1 AALMPEE
8 KQEMAQEVDL
18 LTYNPLDRKAQQD
31 PFPYYAALRKEAP
44 VYHHKASG
52 LYFISSMD
60 AVLEVLTAPSL
71 FSSKA
76 SKPDTAPEGAIGDEL
91 REIARSGF
99 PNVST
104 MLTADP
110 PAQTRYR
117 KSIGKPFGPRRIKEF
132 EPLLREVCADLI
144 EAWPDQGEVAFLE
157 SFAMPFPIGA
167 ISHALGMAPSL
178 AADIKRW
185 SDDSVAALGARI
197 SDSRRLEA
205 AQGVVESQ
213 KYWAS
218 RYEQAQAD
226 PVGDIV
232 SNLVNADFE
241 DHMGV
246 VRKLD
251 VNEFISMMRQFM
263 VAGNETTTKL
273 LTSGIRLLIENP
285 EEWKKI
291 QQDPSLIPPMV
302 EEVLRIASPNQGLF
316 RTVTEDT
323 ELQGIPLR
331 AGDRLWVIFG
341 SANRDEKYFPDPDR
355 FNPARENLRSHLA
368 FGKGTHVCP
377 GAPLA
382 RLEARVAFEEL
393 VSSVESFAFAPGYKA
408 EYEPSYVLRGL
419 TRLDVV
425 LKKHA

>member
-1 AALMPEE
+1 
-8 KQEMAQEVDL
+8 MAQDVNL
-18 LTYNPLDRKAQQD
+18 QTYNPLDREVQQD
-31 PFPYYAALRKEAP
+31 PFPYYAALRKHAP
-44 VYHHKASG
+44 VFHHEASG

-60 AVLEVLTAPSL
+60 AIIEVLSAPKL

-76 SKPDTAPEGAIGDEL
+76 SKPDTPAEGAIGDQL
-91 REIARSGF
+91 RQIAAGGY

-117 KSIGKPFGPRRIKEF
+117 KSIGKPFGPRRIQEF
-132 EPLLREVCADLI
+132 EPLLRRVSRELI
-144 EAWPDQGEVAFLE
+144 DAWPQQGEVAFLE
-157 SFAMPFPIGA
+157 SFAMPFPIQA
-167 ISHALGMAPSL
+167 ISHALGMDSSL
-178 AADIKRW
+178 AGDIKRW

-197 SDSRRLEA
+197 TDERRLQA
-205 AQGVVESQ
+205 ARGVVESQ
-213 KYWAS
+213 QYWAG
-218 RYEQAQAD
+218 RYEAAQTH

-241 DHMGV
+241 DHTGV

-285 EEWKKI
+285 TEWERVK
-291 QQDPSLIPPMV
+291 QDPALIPPMV

-323 ELQGIPLR
+323 ELQGVPLK

-341 SANRDEKYFPDPDR
+341 SANRDENFFPNPDEFDPT
-355 FNPARENLRSHLA
+355 RENLRSHVA

-382 RLEARVAFEEL
+382 RLEARIAFEEL
-393 VSSVESFAFAPGYKA
+393 VSSVESFHFAPGYQT

-419 TRLDVV
+419 KRLDVV
-425 LKKHA
+425 VRKRAQ

>member
-1 AALMPEE
+1 MTDSI
-8 KQEMAQEVDL
+8 DL
-18 LTYNPLDRKAQQD
+18 RTYDPLDRGAQQD
-31 PFPYYAALRKEAP
+31 PFPYYAELRRQAP
-44 VYHHKASG
+44 VYHHPGSG
-52 LYFISSMD
+52 LYFVSSMD
-60 AVLEVLTAPSL
+60 AIIEVLSAPALYSSR
-71 FSSKA
+71 SSKP
-76 SKPDTAPEGAIGDEL
+76 STPPEGPIIEELKAIAAEGY
-91 REIARSGF
+91 

-132 EPLLREVCADLI
+132 EPLLRSVCRELI
-144 EAWPDQGEVAFLE
+144 DAWPEKGEVSFLE
-157 SFAMPFPIGA
+157 TFAMPFPIQA
-167 ISHALGMAPSL
+167 ISHALGMSPSL
-178 AADIKRW
+178 ASSIKRW

-197 SDSRRLEA
+197 TDARRLEA

-218 RYEQAQAD
+218 RYEDALSN

-241 DHMGV
+241 DHTGE
-246 VRKLD
+246 VRKLH

-273 LTSGIRLLIENP
+273 LTSGLRLLIENP
-285 EEWKKI
+285 AEWEKV
-291 QQDPSLIPPMV
+291 QGDPTLIPPMV
-302 EEVLRIASPNQGLF
+302 EEILRIASPNQGLF
-316 RTVTEDT
+316 RTVTEET
-323 ELQGIPLR
+323 ELQGVRLR
-331 AGDRLWVIFG
+331 PGDRLWVIFG

-355 FNPARENLRSHLA
+355 FDPSRENLRSHLA

-382 RLEARVAFEEL
+382 RLEACIAFEEL
-393 VSSVESFAFAPGYKA
+393 TSSIESFSFASGYQI

-419 TRLDVV
+419 TGLDVV
-425 LKKHA
+425 LKKRR